1 MATSGGG
8 WMSDYDTFPLFSDPY
23 QDGLVLPNDGAL
35 TSYTNHVPCLVS
47 GSASEW
53 NRLSQL
59 MLFSY
64 AQHVNEFWSDML
76 ALQEIQQLIHGTIYT
91 MNTLTADDP
100 YKDDSNSLR
109 GSNETIMDPYDLK
122 DRCHLTKG
130 MRAIHFSHASC
141 KRAGFCHEERGP
153 AVSKWIEA
161 WKKQCLTEDIKLT

>member
-53 NRLSQL
+53 NHLSQL

-64 AQHVNEFWSDML
+64 VQHVNEFWSDML
-76 ALQEIQQLIHGTIYT
+76 ALKEIQKLIHGTIYT
-91 MNTLTADDP
+91 MNTLTTDDP

-153 AVSKWIEA
+153 AVSKM
-161 WKKQCLTEDIKLT
+161 D